1 LIAASFDAAAP
12 ANPRRRLLLGL
23 GVLAAIGLASLMA
36 APVERIMPLPLPTMA
51 VRALAIVQPA
61 ILTAGALLAG
71 LLLAPKVGLDAPIL
85 SGRLRLEPQ
94 SAPRLRALVTAAVIV
109 AIVCAGLLYGYE
121 QSLSGLMAGLNGEAR
136 ATLEAF
142 QPPLVTRV
150 LYGGLAEEIITR
162 WGLMTF
168 FVWLISRVAR
178 QQGGASARVYWVGAA
193 LAAFLFA
200 LGHLPLLFAL
210 LEVPPTTLTVTVVGL
225 NTIIGLGFG
234 WLFARHGLEAAM
246 LSHALTHLIAAGLSG
261 LLT

>member
-1 LIAASFDAAAP
+1 MSLDRCLVRCGGAREPPSPTSPRSRRPGSDRAGLADGGAGRADHAAP
-12 ANPRRRLLLGL
+12 A
-23 GVLAAIGLASLMA
+23 ADY
-36 APVERIMPLPLPTMA
+36 
-51 VRALAIVQPA
+51 
-61 ILTAGALLAG
+61 GALLAG